1 MANIWWYV
9 GAFILILS
17 PIVIV
22 HELGHFL
29 TARWFKIKVD
39 EFGLGF
45 PPRAATL
52 FERNGTKY
60 TLNWIPIGG
69 FVRPAGE
76 DDPNVEG
83 GLASASKT
91 ARFCVLAAGAFFNFV
106 FAFFILWF
114 AFGMGESEVKFVING
129 FQPENVVEE
138 LGIEVGDSLF
148 SIEGVEVGR
157 NSSTFI
163 DGIASS
169 PNQPVNIV
177 IERDGEQIPFT
188 VTPKR
193 SEVDPARGILGI
205 SLGSEPTGERVQR
218 SLGEAAQESLNTIY
232 RVMALTLNAPRMLMN
247 GELTPQQARPI
258 SIVGISQIA
267 GSEAQQ
273 ATQTG
278 DWFGVLF
285 FAGIINVGLGFTN
298 LLPLPALDGG
308 RILFVL
314 FEAIRGRRIEPD
326 REGFVH
332 MIGML
337 LLLGLMAL
345 MIVNDVVNP
354 ILQ

>member
-1 MANIWWYV
+1 MANFGWYI

-29 TARWFKIKVD
+29 TALWFNIKVD

-45 PPRAATL
+45 PPRAKVL

-60 TLNWIPIGG
+60 TLNWIPLGG

-76 DDPNVEG
+76 DDPTIKG

-91 ARFCVLAAGAFFNFV
+91 ARLSVLAAGAVFNFI

-114 AFGMGESEVKFVING
+114 AFMMGESDSRIGVSQLLDANVVAEVGVQVDDLFVSING
-129 FQPENVVEE
+129 VEIGRDSSILIDTVSANPNTPVEIE
-138 LGIEVGDSLF
+138 LDRAGELL
-148 SIEGVEVGR
+148 
-157 NSSTFI
+157 TF
-163 DGIASS
+163 
-169 PNQPVNIV
+169 V
-177 IERDGEQIPFT
+177 
-188 VTPKR
+188 VTPKP
-193 SEVDPARGILGI
+193 SDADPTRGVLGVGL
-205 SLGSEPTGERVQR
+205 SSVPTGERLK
-218 SLGEAAQESLNTIY
+218 LGVAAAASKSVSTIY
-232 RVMALTLNAPRMLMN
+232 RVIALTVSAPKMLIQ
-247 GELTPQQARPI
+247 GTLSAQEARPI

-267 GSEAQQ
+267 GTEAQH
-273 ATQTG
+273 ATKTG

-314 FEAIRGRRIEPD
+314 IEAIRGRRVNPD
-326 REGFVH
+326 REGMVH
-332 MIGML
+332 VVGML
-337 LLLGLMAL
+337 FLLGLMAL

-354 ILQ
+354 IF